1 MRPSACRH
9 EAFRAFHAKRS
20 IDDRAQN
27 FVVAHGWF
35 GRSVRLLQRLF
46 NVAQNKSATTI
57 MCSRHSATD
66 QRSSAGLNCS
76 WARQRFRVEHT
87 KFSRVSAK

>member
-1 MRPSACRH
+1 VRPSARRH
-9 EAFRAFHAKRS
+9 EAFRPFTR
-20 IDDRAQN
+20 N
-27 FVVAHGWF
+27 
-35 GRSVRLLQRLF
+35 VRLTIVHRISSSLMAGLEEAGACC
-46 NVAQNKSATTI
+46 NVFSMLLRISPSTTI

-66 QRSSAGLNCS
+66 QRFGAGLNCS